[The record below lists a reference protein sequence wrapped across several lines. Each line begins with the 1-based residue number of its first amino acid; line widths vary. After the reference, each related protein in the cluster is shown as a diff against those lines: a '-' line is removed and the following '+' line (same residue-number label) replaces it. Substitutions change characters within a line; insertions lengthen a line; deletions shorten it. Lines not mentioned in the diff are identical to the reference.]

1 VLGFTPTLGQ
11 SRVATKGLV
20 SSGKCISKKRQSQ
33 AVKEEA
39 QVVRE
44 KPR

>member
-1 VLGFTPTLGQ
+1 MKNLKNF
-11 SRVATKGLV
+11 RKGLV
-20 SSGKCISKKRQSQ
+20 SLGKCISKKRQSQ

-39 QVVRE
+39 QVARE